1 MACVQLVA
9 VLRKFIFAHLQ
20 NILEK
25 NSGSVD
31 AFSISESAV
40 QQDMKYIPHES
51 DLRCQGAEEK
61 FQFICPEWSPL
72 IFMHSLL
79 PSPLFLLL
87 NILWAV
93 SL

>member
-9 VLRKFIFAHLQ
+9 LLRKFIFAHLQ
-20 NILEK
+20 NVLEK

-31 AFSISESAV
+31 AFGISESAV

-51 DLRCQGAEEK
+51 GLCCQGTEEK

-87 NILWAV
+87 NTL
-93 SL
+93 